1 MARKFQG
8 YARDR
13 GFRRQDPGY
22 GYLQRMREQSEGVVR
37 SMEDQARSRQ
47 QEAQRQNQ
55 ALDNNFRLGQR
66 IKDDIKQFD
75 DKVADFADSN
85 REKRN
90 RQAIRNIE
98 TTAENS
104 AKLYSDLEQ
113 FSKTLLAVGV
123 EIKKDQEL
131 YRSSKQLSESMKAA
145 RQQPADPQA
154 DKEFQ
159 QQEDTLLTNSS
170 QLNSAVAAS
179 GAPPVVQEVNRAQ
192 DSSLA
197 YLTREQK
204 HC

>member
-113 FSKTLLAVGV
+113 FSKTLFAVGV

-131 YRSSKQLSESMKAA
+131 YRSSKQLSESMQAA

-170 QLNSAVAAS
+170 QLKFCSSCIWCTAGCS
-179 GAPPVVQEVNRAQ
+179 RSKSSTRLFLGLFDKGAKN
-192 DSSLA
+192 
-197 YLTREQK
+197 
-204 HC
+204 

>member
-37 SMEDQARSRQ
+37 SMQDQARSRQ

-113 FSKTLLAVGV
+113 FSKTLFAVGV
-123 EIKKDQEL
+123 EIKKDHEL
-131 YRSSKQLSESMKAA
+131 YRSSKQESESM
-145 RQQPADPQA
+145 Q
-154 DKEFQ
+154 
-159 QQEDTLLTNSS
+159 
-170 QLNSAVAAS
+170 AAS
-179 GAPPVVQEVNRAQ
+179 SATCR
-192 DSSLA
+192 SSS
-197 YLTREQK
+197 R
-204 HC
+204 

>member
-37 SMEDQARSRQ
+37 SMQDQARSRQ

-104 AKLYSDLEQ
+104 AQLYSDLEQ
-113 FSKTLLAVGV
+113 FSKTLFAVGV

-131 YRSSKQLSESMKAA
+131 YRSSKQLSESMQAA

-170 QLNSAVAAS
+170 QLNTAVANS
-179 GAPPVVQEVNRAQ
+179 GVPPVVQEVSRAS
-192 DSSLA
+192 DPS
-197 YLTREQK
+197 
-204 HC
+204 CFI